1 MLVEPPRVVEPM
13 LTRAQPEHMLLLW
26 MLLGHWGPLLSFY
39 SKKIESY
46 CGKVFRDIYVVLRNS
61 GKYLDT
67 GLKSCIYLD
76 SWRVLGILII
86 REHSNHI
93 QYWTKIYIC
102 KKNIHSRHT
111 LHHLIEKVW
120 QKSQLV
126 CLKQRPMQYLLAEC
140 PSNLWQ
146 KWPVHLAFLR
156 HIWWKDTQWSTL
168 WYIILSA

>member
-1 MLVEPPRVVEPM
+1 MMSQVL
-13 LTRAQPEHMLLLW
+13 H
-26 MLLGHWGPLLSFY
+26 F
-39 SKKIESY
+39 SKYTLPWTHAASLNAAGTLRSPFIFLFEKIELY

-102 KKNIHSRHT
+102 KKYSFKTHT
-111 LHHLIEKVW
+111 SL
-120 QKSQLV
+120 
-126 CLKQRPMQYLLAEC
+126 P
-140 PSNLWQ
+140 N
-146 KWPVHLAFLR
+146 
-156 HIWWKDTQWSTL
+156 WKGLTEISISLFKTTADAIFVGWMPL
-168 WYIILSA
+168 